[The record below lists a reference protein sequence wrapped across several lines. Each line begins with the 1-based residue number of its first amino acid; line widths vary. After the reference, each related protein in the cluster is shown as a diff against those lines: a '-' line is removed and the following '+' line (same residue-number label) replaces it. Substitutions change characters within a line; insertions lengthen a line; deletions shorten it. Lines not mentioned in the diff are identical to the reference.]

1 MIIRRRAPRCWF
13 FFFKQKTAYDM
24 RISDWSSDVCSSDLY
39 AHVETR
45 IPDLLVEGLR
55 GRMGIEATTLN
66 PSQKGGVPWPSTEAE
81 IPAYFENYLPIRIA
95 RALKAKLYHKTRYWT
110 VPEMANT
117 PFVIALQDFHAPASM
132 STLPP
137 AVTEYVFGVRHS
149 MVEGTRQIAR
159 ISRKSVV

>member
-1 MIIRRRAPRCWF
+1 MWELYLYAAF
-13 FFFKQKTAYDM
+13 TEAG
-24 RISDWSSDVCSSDLY
+24 Y

-95 RALKAKLYHKTRYWT
+95 RALKAKLYPKTRHWT
-110 VPEMANT
+110 VPAIDRKR
-117 PFVIALQDFHAPASM
+117 VGQGK
-132 STLPP
+132 
-137 AVTEYVFGVRHS
+137 GV
-149 MVEGTRQIAR
+149 
-159 ISRKSVV
+159 

>member
-1 MIIRRRAPRCWF
+1 MLFFFLMRRRPPR
-13 FFFKQKTAYDM
+13 
-24 RISDWSSDVCSSDLY
+24 S
-39 AHVETR
+39 TR
-45 IPDLLVEGLR
+45 TDTLFPYTTLFRSEGLR

-117 PFVIALQDFHAPASM
+117 PFVIA
-132 STLPP
+132 
-137 AVTEYVFGVRHS
+137 
-149 MVEGTRQIAR
+149 
-159 ISRKSVV
+159 

>member
-1 MIIRRRAPRCWF
+1 
-13 FFFKQKTAYDM
+13 M
-24 RISDWSSDVCSSDLY
+24 RISDWSSDVCSSDL
-39 AHVETR
+39 
-45 IPDLLVEGLR
+45 
-55 GRMGIEATTLN
+55 ATTPN

-132 STLPP
+132 STLTP
-137 AVTEYVFGVRHS
+137 AIGRAHV
-149 MVEGTRQIAR
+149 
-159 ISRKSVV
+159 